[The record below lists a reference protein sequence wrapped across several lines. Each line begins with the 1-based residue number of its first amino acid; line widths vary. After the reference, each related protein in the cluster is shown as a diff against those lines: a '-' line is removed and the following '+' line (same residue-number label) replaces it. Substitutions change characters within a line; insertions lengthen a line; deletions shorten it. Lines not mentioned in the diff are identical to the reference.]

1 MAYWEIEHFNHLYP
15 LSYYDVIEKNEDV
28 LCKACNL
35 EIYVQAYGCECCKY
49 YLHNQCTKLPYEV
62 LHPLHPQLKLDV
74 KCVTLTDLKNEG
86 QKLKE
91 MAKESKV
98 CPFEQEH
105 KLFFFNVRHK
115 VKHNFSCG
123 ICFLPLLGL
132 RHACFRCGYLL
143 HESCLGFP
151 WEMTLPFHPEHP
163 FVNKDPCAWCLACFG
178 PFQYRII
185 YNCEQCVFIN
195 LHLSCANSLW
205 QAIGSKSHQH
215 PLFYFGTE
223 CQKPLRQYLWNLSF
237 L

>member
-1 MAYWEIEHFNHLYP
+1 
-15 LSYYDVIEKNEDV
+15 
-28 LCKACNL
+28 
-35 EIYVQAYGCECCKY
+35 
-49 YLHNQCTKLPYEV
+49 
-62 LHPLHPQLKLDV
+62 
-74 KCVTLTDLKNEG
+74 
-86 QKLKE
+86 

-185 YNCEQCVFIN
+185 YNCERCVFIN

-237 L
+237 LFFCSFQGYYATRQRNLVLFRKSEVFGFNRELGFAILEDTNSSKMANSIAWS